1 MSSITFLSY
10 WLSGDLQESIFM
22 FLCYRM
28 NVQLEDS
35 CGKRETVLNS
45 TLALIREHGF
55 HGTPMSMIAKHAGV
69 AAGTIYH
76 YFDSKE
82 TLILELYVYVK
93 DQLAMAMI
101 KGDDEELPYKER
113 FFKFMISQYNFYVEN
128 PDAMVFLEQY
138 GNSPFAKNYPERD
151 SELFLDK
158 IRSFFNYGIE
168 NAYFRNIDPRLLA
181 PTVKGTL
188 VAAAHFQISEHIVF
202 SDEDINEVIN
212 IVWDGI
218 KRQ

>member
-1 MSSITFLSY
+1 
-10 WLSGDLQESIFM
+10 
-22 FLCYRM
+22 M
-28 NVQLEDS
+28 NVQLEDT
-35 CGKRETVLNS
+35 CGKREAVLNS
-45 TLALIREHGF
+45 TLALIKEHGF

-82 TLILELYVYVK
+82 TLIVQLYIHVK
-93 DQLAMAMI
+93 ERLAIALSAN
-101 KGDDEELPYKER
+101 DDVHLPYKER
-113 FFKFMISQYNFYVEN
+113 FFNLMINQYNFYVEN
-128 PDAMVFLEQY
+128 PDALLFLEQY
-138 GNSPFAKNYPERD
+138 VNSPFAKNYPDQD
-151 SELFLDK
+151 SQLFKDK
-158 IRSFFNYGIE
+158 VHTFFNYGIE

-188 VAAAHFQISEHIVF
+188 VAAANFQLSQHSAFSSEDLIEIV
-202 SDEDINEVIN
+202 N